1 MVNRTIPPG
10 QEIRQLGSSSSAT
23 MAAFYSFF
31 ETFGTERLNGLGESY
46 FIGMTD
52 SEKEEAWNF
61 LLRGFASSSEKITGL
76 YHLDSIRAVSLFKE
90 AIALAIPAPQYP
102 AEQKTIESNR
112 LLMLRYINNVE
123 PNEKYVTAMCP
134 FSRSQFEDVRTE
146 FAQALPSHQI
156 TREAVEALRG
166 MIFTETDS
174 LAQASAIEKLMSIH
188 GMEFS
193 RRDPVYKSIY
203 LLLLSDD
210 LKENVDGIDRLERHQ
225 VPDYI

>member
-1 MVNRTIPPG
+1 
-10 QEIRQLGSSSSAT
+10 

-61 LLRGFASSSEKITGL
+61 LFKGFASSSEQITGL
-76 YHLDSIRAVSLFKE
+76 YHLDSIKAVSHFKE
-90 AIALAIPAPQYP
+90 AIALPVAAPQYP
-102 AEQKTIESNR
+102 AEQESIERNR

-156 TREAVEALRG
+156 TCEAVEALRG

-174 LAQASAIEKLMSIH
+174 LAQASAIEKLMLIH
-188 GMEFS
+188 GMEFN
-193 RRDPVYKSIY
+193 RRNPVYKSIY
-203 LLLLSDD
+203 LSLLSDD
-210 LKENVDGIDRLERHQ
+210 SKENAAGIDRLERHQ
-225 VPDYI
+225 MPDYL